1 MSLLAAHA
9 FDARNGQ
16 GVSARFLV
24 KAGIP
29 VDAPDEEG
37 HTPLHWASYCNHPQV
52 CDVLL
57 RLGAGALI

>member
-1 MSLLAAHA
+1 M
-9 FDARNGQ
+9 
-16 GVSARFLV
+16 